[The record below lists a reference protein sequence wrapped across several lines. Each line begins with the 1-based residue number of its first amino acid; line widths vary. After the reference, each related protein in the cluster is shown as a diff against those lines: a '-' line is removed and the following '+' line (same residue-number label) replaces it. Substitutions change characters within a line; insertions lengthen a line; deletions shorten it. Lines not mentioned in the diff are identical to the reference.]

1 MKDLLRSLFFYIFF
15 YSWTFFYFI
24 TFSMVNFFS
33 RKFTFRIANFWT
45 LSVIKLTRFF
55 LSIDFE
61 VLGKE
66 NIPDHPFIIASNHQ
80 SAWETF
86 FLPVVFKDTIFIL
99 KKDLDNIPIFRGYF
113 KKLGFIYVDRKNGYS
128 SMKELLLQAKKR
140 KLEGVKSIIIFPQ
153 GTRLNPGERN
163 TLGPGVSA
171 LYKTLSIPVVP
182 ITHDSGK
189 YWINKKFIKKKGKIK
204 VMIFPP
210 IMPGLEKDKL
220 IKKLEK
226 CYTHKLL

>member
-1 MKDLLRSLFFYIFF
+1 
-15 YSWTFFYFI
+15 
-24 TFSMVNFFS
+24 
-33 RKFTFRIANFWT
+33 
-45 LSVIKLTRFF
+45 
-55 LSIDFE
+55 
-61 VLGKE
+61 
-66 NIPDHPFIIASNHQ
+66 
-80 SAWETF
+80 
-86 FLPVVFKDTIFIL
+86 
-99 KKDLDNIPIFRGYF
+99 
-113 KKLGFIYVDRKNGYS
+113 
-128 SMKELLLQAKKR
+128 MKELLLQAKKR

-210 IMPGLEKDKL
+210 IMPGLEKDEL

-226 CYTHKLL
+226 CYKHKLL

>member
-1 MKDLLRSLFFYIFF
+1 MKDFIRSLFFYIFF
-15 YSWTFFYFI
+15 YSWTCLYFI
-24 TFSMVNFFS
+24 TFSMVDFFS
-33 RKFTFRIANFWT
+33 RKFTFKIANFWT
-45 LSVIKLTRFF
+45 LSVMKLTRSI

-61 VLGKE
+61 VFGRE

-99 KKDLDNIPIFRGYF
+99 KKDLDKVPIFRRYF
-113 KKLGFIYVDRKNGYS
+113 KKLGFIYVDRNNGYS

-140 KLEGVKSIIIFPQ
+140 KLEGVNSIIIFPQ
-153 GTRLNPGERN
+153 GTRLKPGETN
-163 TLGPGVSA
+163 ILGSGVSA
-171 LYKTLSIPVVP
+171 LYKTLSMPIVP
-182 ITHDSGK
+182 INHNSGE
-189 YWINKKFIKKKGKIK
+189 YWINKRFKKKKGKIK

-210 IMPGLEKDKL
+210 IMPGLEKGQL

-226 CYTHKLL
+226 CYSHKLL